1 MKKNLQYFLLLVAL
15 FSISFSCDAQFF
27 KPVWVDDI
35 GGTGDSKASNIAADS
50 LGDIYVS
57 GYIRGTVT
65 FNMAQGGSQQ
75 LTSNGDADVYIA
87 KYNIASGN
95 YIWAISFGGAG
106 TDQAS
111 SMAVDNLGN
120 VIITGQYTATANFN
134 PKGSF
139 PLTPNGADDIFVA
152 KYTSAGNF
160 VWAFG
165 LGGADI
171 DRGHY
176 VAIDN
181 QNNVFLSASYT
192 GAVDVDP
199 SAAVHSL
206 PDQGSLACFFAK
218 YDANGNFIWAHPLGI
233 VTQSNLTAVAVDKV
247 TSDLLV
253 TGDFSGTV
261 DFSYTG
267 QASATFSASNTAN
280 FLARYKNDG
289 TYEWVNYLPG
299 SGSGIMSSITIDHAS
314 NIIITGNFGGNF
326 YPAGQSGNPLVAQG
340 TSDVVLAS
348 YQTNG
353 NLKWSH
359 NYGSNTGDATCRYV
373 CTDEKNNLYISGWF
387 SGSVVIDQALNGGTL
402 TSDNGSRSVLIAA
415 FNTSGTAL
423 AAGSIN
429 GNCDLNLGY
438 EIAAKSNSVY
448 VAGSF
453 CNQADFNTSNCLTD
467 NISSINSTSDS
478 FLADFQI
485 ANNASSA
492 QITSFQIFQ
501 QTVPAQIDTINHI
514 INVIIAP
521 GSDIKSLT
529 PLIGTSA
536 PATVT
541 PSSGTAEDFTSP
553 VTYSINNNCS
563 TVNYIATVFL
573 ADSVCS
579 GALTTLTGSIENPI
593 PGAFAWQLLQ
603 NNIWVNAPGTFNT
616 ANYQTAAITNTADT
630 VAGYKLRRQI
640 TVNGTINYDSF
651 YQLFLVP
658 PATISNN
665 TITAPN
671 PSTICAGVD
680 PGVITGS
687 VPSGIQGP
695 FTYQWQSSADSI
707 TFININGSTGVSYD
721 PGALSA
727 ATYYRR
733 VIATSAC
740 STPVASNVVSIKISD
755 AIANNT
761 ITPPAVIAFCIAGN
775 PGIITGSTPSGG
787 NGIFKYQWQ
796 LSKDSINYTNIA
808 GDTSKDL
815 PASGPL
821 QNTVYFR
828 RTVMSGSCS
837 TPSLSNVIKI
847 SVYPAIKGNSI
858 LAPLVSTFCSVAN
871 PGTISGSPTSGGSG
885 TYSYQWQTSSDSL
898 TFTTIAGTNTEDYDP
913 GQVVKTAYFR
923 RLVTSG
929 PCDTPLISNVVKFT
943 ISNVPANPVPV
954 AASVQICSEYT
965 ATLSVTTQPGLTYDW
980 YDSAARTNLLFTGP
994 VYTTNILNATT
1005 VFYVDA
1011 QNASCNS
1018 AGTASIQVVVIPSPG
1033 VPAVLNSR
1041 VTVCLQTPVTLSV
1054 VNPQQGDTYNWYI
1067 DAAGGVP
1074 VSTGAD
1080 FTTALIQSSTAYYVD
1095 ATNANGCVSA
1105 ARTVDSV
1112 IITPPPQVVA
1122 QAAATCPGSSAIITA
1137 ITTDKN
1143 ATVSWYADATG
1154 GTAVYT
1160 GLTFNT
1166 PPISSAITYYAEA
1179 IDNVTGCISPFRF
1192 PVTVEL
1198 IQPLPAPVVTV
1209 LTSTISSVT
1218 FQWAAVGGATGYQ
1231 VSIDGGKTYM
1241 EPSGGTDSLTTTIS
1255 GLTFNQTVT
1264 IVVRATG
1271 DVDCKTSDNSIPVTG
1286 TAINFNDNLIYVANA
1301 FTPNGDGKND
1311 IVYVHSENIRSL
1323 KFDVFDQWGELLFTS
1338 TNVQKGWDGYYK
1350 GTKEPVGVYV
1360 YFLAATMNDGK
1371 QVNKKGTI
1379 TLLR

>member
-1 MKKNLQYFLLLVAL
+1 MIKQLLNHFLLVIIVMAIP
-15 FSISFSCDAQFF
+15 FRGVCQSVYP
-27 KPVWVDDI
+27 KWVNDI
-35 GGTGDSKASNIAADS
+35 GGSGDSKATGMITDKQNN
-50 LGDIYVS
+50 IYVS
-57 GYIRGTVT
+57 GY
-65 FNMAQGGSQQ
+65 
-75 LTSNGDADVYIA
+75 
-87 KYNIASGN
+87 
-95 YIWAISFGGAG
+95 
-106 TDQAS
+106 
-111 SMAVDNLGN
+111 
-120 VIITGQYTATANFN
+120 
-134 PKGSF
+134 
-139 PLTPNGADDIFVA
+139 
-152 KYTSAGNF
+152 
-160 VWAFG
+160 
-165 LGGADI
+165 
-171 DRGHY
+171 
-176 VAIDN
+176 
-181 QNNVFLSASYT
+181 
-192 GAVDVDP
+192 
-199 SAAVHSL
+199 
-206 PDQGSLACFFAK
+206 
-218 YDANGNFIWAHPLGI
+218 
-233 VTQSNLTAVAVDKV
+233 
-247 TSDLLV
+247 
-253 TGDFSGTV
+253 FSGTV
-261 DFSYTG
+261 DFDPSPGGIKNLTSAGGYDMYVAKYTTSGTLLWAVAMGGNALDQVNNMTVDNNGNPTVIGQYQSATLQAGSLSFTNSGGDDIIIVHLDTNGNIIWGKSIGGVDTDRGEEVNADENGNLIVTAIFQSTISLDGNTLTAQNGFNALIAKFDISGKLLWYNNLGSSGDNEVYGNVSDNSGNIYISGTYTG
-267 QASATFSASNTAN
+267 TLDFDPNGTHKTLNNGFNTPFVAKYDPLGKLLWVNSITGSFVYNGSVLSIDLNNNIYLTAAFSSSLTFNSNTTLSVTGNQDTFIAKYSSAGSFQFAIDIGGTAASSFPYQIRTDASNNVYVTGYFGGTIDFDPNPNTTAN
-280 FLARYKNDG
+280 VTYHGQRDFFLCEYDTNGNYIYAFNGGSPNCDLTLG
-289 TYEWVNYLPG
+289 IELAIDNTGAIILGGSFCQTVNFDP
-299 SGSGIMSSITIDHAS
+299 SSCSTD
-314 NIIITGNFGGNF
+314 NVT
-326 YPAGQSGNPLVAQG
+326 AQNG
-340 TSDVVLAS
+340 TSDTFVAKYL
-348 YQTNG
+348 
-353 NLKWSH
+353 
-359 NYGSNTGDATCRYV
+359 TG
-373 CTDEKNNLYISGWF
+373 
-387 SGSVVIDQALNGGTL
+387 
-402 TSDNGSRSVLIAA
+402 TSPSA
-415 FNTSGTAL
+415 
-423 AAGSIN
+423 
-429 GNCDLNLGY
+429 
-438 EIAAKSNSVY
+438 
-448 VAGSF
+448 
-453 CNQADFNTSNCLTD
+453 
-467 NISSINSTSDS
+467 
-478 FLADFQI
+478 
-485 ANNASSA
+485 SA

-501 QTVPAQIDTINHI
+501 QILPAQIDTVNHTV
-514 INVIIAP
+514 NVIVAS
-521 GSDIKSLT
+521 GSNIKSLT
-529 PLIGTSA
+529 PVIGTSSNA
-536 PATVT
+536 SITPA
-541 PSSGTAEDFTSP
+541 SGATEDFTSP
-553 VTYSINNNCS
+553 VIYTVNNNCS
-563 TVNYIATVFL
+563 PVNYSATVFL
-573 ADSVCS
+573 ADSVCTGTS
-579 GALTTLTGSIENPI
+579 ATLKGSAENPA
-593 PGAFAWQLLQ
+593 PTAFTWQLLQ
-603 NNIWVNAPGTFNT
+603 NKTWVNAPGTYN
-616 ANYQTAAITNTADT
+616 AADYQTTAINNTADT

-640 TVNGTINYDSF
+640 TVNGSINYDSF
-651 YQLFLVP
+651 YQLYLVP
-658 PATISNN
+658 PVTISNN
-665 TITAPN
+665 NITAPV
-671 PSTICAGVD
+671 PPTACAGSD
-680 PGVITGS
+680 PGSITGQA
-687 VPSGIQGP
+687 PSGIKGS
-695 FTYQWQSSADSI
+695 FTYQWQSSADSLSF
-707 TFININGSTGVSYD
+707 TNINGATGISFD
-721 PGALSA
+721 PGILNTT
-727 ATYYRR
+727 TYYRR
-733 VIATSAC
+733 IIISNAC
-740 STPVASNVVSIKISD
+740 FAPAASNIVEIKVSVVLT
-755 AIANNT
+755 NNMVT
-761 ITPPAVIAFCIAGN
+761 APAVTTFCGVANIGT
-775 PGIITGSTPSGG
+775 ITGSTPSGSNG
-787 NGIFKYQWQ
+787 NVHYQWQ
-796 LSKDSINYTNIA
+796 LSKDSVNYTDLT
-808 GDTSKDL
+808 GDTSRDL
-815 PASGPL
+815 PAFGAIG
-821 QNTVYFR
+821 NTVYIR
-828 RTVMSGSCS
+828 RAVTSVSCS
-837 TPSLSNVIKI
+837 TPTFSNVIKI
-847 SVYPAIKGNSI
+847 TVYPALSGNSI
-858 LAPLVSTFCSVAN
+858 LGPLVSTFCSVAN

-929 PCDTPLISNVVKFT
+929 PCDTALVSNVVKFT

-954 AASVQICSEYT
+954 AASVQICSGYT

-1264 IVVRATG
+1264 IVVRTTG
-1271 DVDCKTSDNSIPVTG
+1271 DVDCKTSNNSIPVTG